1 MAIETPDLASPQFKA
16 NPYPFYARL
25 RAEAPLF
32 RVRLPLFG
40 PIWLVTRYDDVFT
53 FLKDER
59 FANDW
64 SPRMPWLL
72 LHFARTITHNMLN
85 RDPPEHTRLR
95 SLVHKAFTSRL
106 IERLRNRIQGL
117 CDELLDVAAAQGQI
131 DLVSGYALP
140 LPITVIAELL
150 GIPAAD
156 RARFHAWSGSIVAVS
171 TGTDLARAI
180 PKLWSLVRYLRRLF
194 ALRRAEPRDD
204 LVTALVQVEEAGDRL
219 REDELLAMM
228 ILLMVAGF
236 ETTTNLIA
244 SGAVALIQHP
254 EQRERLR
261 QQPDQAESAIEELL
275 RYSSPLEIASVRLA
289 REPVTTES
297 VTIRPGELIG
307 LVLGSANHDESQ
319 FPDPERLDITR
330 EPNRHVAFGQG
341 PHFCL
346 GAPLARLEGRIALNT
361 LVQRFPNLR
370 LTQPAESLRWRK
382 SLLLRGLES
391 VPAAT

>member
-1 MAIETPDLASPQFKA
+1 
-16 NPYPFYARL
+16 
-25 RAEAPLF
+25 
-32 RVRLPLFG
+32 
-40 PIWLVTRYDDVFT
+40 
-53 FLKDER
+53 
-59 FANDW
+59 
-64 SPRMPWLL
+64 
-72 LHFARTITHNMLN
+72 
-85 RDPPEHTRLR
+85 
-95 SLVHKAFTSRL
+95 
-106 IERLRNRIQGL
+106 
-117 CDELLDVAAAQGQI
+117 
-131 DLVSGYALP
+131 
-140 LPITVIAELL
+140 
-150 GIPAAD
+150 
-156 RARFHAWSGSIVAVS
+156 
-171 TGTDLARAI
+171 
-180 PKLWSLVRYLRRLF
+180 
-194 ALRRAEPRDD
+194 
-204 LVTALVQVEEAGDRL
+204 
-219 REDELLAMM
+219 
-228 ILLMVAGF
+228 MVAGF

-289 REPVTTES
+289 REPVTTGS